1 MGLEVG
7 LALTRLGSG
16 LGLGW
21 HATLAI
27 PACTPMHLLEG
38 RELLG
43 LLVPRVVER
52 YALDAAA
59 GLHPSERRLARLAR
73 LG

>member
-1 MGLEVG
+1 MY
-7 LALTRLGSG
+7 
-16 LGLGW
+16 
-21 HATLAI
+21 
-27 PACTPMHLLEG
+27 LLEG

-52 YALDAAA
+52 YALHAAA

>member
-1 MGLEVG
+1 MY
-7 LALTRLGSG
+7 LG
-16 LGLGW
+16 
-21 HATLAI
+21 
-27 PACTPMHLLEG
+27 EG
-38 RELLG
+38 RKLLG

>member
-1 MGLEVG
+1 MY
-7 LALTRLGSG
+7 
-16 LGLGW
+16 
-21 HATLAI
+21 
-27 PACTPMHLLEG
+27 LLEG
-38 RELLG
+38 GELLG

-52 YALDAAA
+52 HALHAAA